1 MVRKSSTRA
10 AQGSGTIRKK
20 TVIRSGKEYTY
31 WEARITVGRDP
42 GTGKQIQKSFTGK
55 TQREVRE
62 KMQAAAV
69 AVNNGD
75 FFQPATMTLGE
86 WLDIW
91 LRDYQGDKKY
101 MTTKHYEAQV
111 RTHIKPALGAVKLQS
126 LTAPQIQRLYNDLL
140 KSGKQAPKKDK
151 NGKTVKKNGKTVYEA
166 APMSAKSVRN
176 VHGVIIKA
184 LNVAVDVGFLRS
196 NPAERVTLPRVEK
209 SEIKPLTDTE
219 VTNFLKAVQRDKYA
233 AILQTIIFTGMRE
246 SEAIG
251 LCWDCVDF
259 KAGTIKVCK
268 QLQKR
273 SIKDGGTV
281 FAPLKNDKARTITA
295 APSVMRLLEEQRKKQ
310 IQERFLAGEVWQGWQ
325 TEKERKTGLV
335 FMTEYGTPIT
345 PTTLRNHFKAL
356 AAEIGAPDC
365 RVHDLR
371 HTFAVLS
378 LQNGDDIKT
387 VQENL
392 GHATAAFTMD
402 VYGHVSEKMKAESA
416 ARMEDYIRAVS
427 ES

>member
-1 MVRKSSTRA
+1 MAINDGDYLQPS
-10 AQGSGTIRKK
+10 
-20 TVIRSGKEYTY
+20 
-31 WEARITVGRDP
+31 
-42 GTGKQIQKSFTGK
+42 
-55 TQREVRE
+55 
-62 KMQAAAV
+62 KMAFGQ
-69 AVNNGD
+69 
-75 FFQPATMTLGE
+75 

-91 LRDYQGDKKY
+91 LAEYQGDKKY
-101 MTTKHYEAQV
+101 LTTKHYAAQV
-111 RTHIKPALGAVKLQS
+111 RTHIKPALGAVKLQA
-126 LTAPQIQRLYNDLL
+126 LTAPQIQRFYNDLL
-140 KSGKQAPKKDK
+140 KSGRQIPKKDVH
-151 NGKTVKKNGKTVYEA
+151 GKPVKKNGKIVYEY
-166 APMSAKSVRN
+166 APMSPKSVRN
-176 VHGVIIKA
+176 IHGVVTKA
-184 LNVAVDVGFLRS
+184 LNVAVGVGYIRS

-209 SEIKPLTDTE
+209 SEIKPLTDAN
-219 VTNFLKAVQRDKYA
+219 VIDFLKAVQSDKYA

-259 KAGTIKVCK
+259 NAGTVKICK

-295 APSVMRLLEEQRKKQ
+295 APSVMHLLDQHRQKQ
-310 IQERFLAGEVWQGWQ
+310 LKDRIRAGEAWQGWQ

-335 FMTEYGTPIT
+335 FMTEFGTPIT
-345 PTTLRNHFKAL
+345 PTTLRNHFKAI
-356 AAEIGAPDC
+356 AAKIGAPDC

-392 GHATAAFTMD
+392 GHATAAFTLD

-416 ARMEDYIRAVS
+416 ARMESYIKAVS
-427 ES
+427 EG